1 MTLFKSI
8 SGIIIDIT
16 LKTKIIIIDI
26 TLKTKIILIWRL
38 IFSTL
43 VIGKGVFGI
52 KYVTTKVDIYI

>member
-8 SGIIIDIT
+8 SG
-16 LKTKIIIIDI
+16 IIIDI

-52 KYVTTKVDIYI
+52 KYVTTKVDICI